1 MGCLFGISIECSSHV
16 ALIGGYLGE
25 IIAML
30 MPDLNESLTCTSPRC
45 PSFVAVHR

>member
-16 ALIGGYLGE
+16 ALIDGYLGE

-30 MPDLNESLTCTSPRC
+30 MPDLNESLTCTSPGS